1 MTKPRNRRSDSAA
14 AAVQAAQNA
23 AQGPR
28 EPLPHAPVPDAAMPF
43 WLAIMRNRP
52 RDRWNDLDLTMAAN
66 LARTLADIERL
77 QAELN
82 TAGYVLGDKVNP
94 RHRLIETLTKR
105 VSALSRLLHVH
116 VEATVG
122 RAQNAGNAME
132 QERKARAE
140 HDDLIPTL
148 APGMH

>member
-1 MTKPRNRRSDSAA
+1 MPKPRNRRSDSAA

-23 AQGPR
+23 ALAPR
-28 EPLPHAPVPDAAMPF
+28 EPLPHAPVPEAATPF

-66 LARTLADIERL
+66 LARTLASIEQL
-77 QAELN
+77 QTELEAEGFV
-82 TAGYVLGDKVNP
+82 TDGKVNP
-94 RHRLIETLTKR
+94 RHKLIETLTKR

-122 RAQNAGNAME
+122 RVQNAGNALQLE
-132 QERKARAE
+132 QEARAE
-140 HDDLIPTL
+140 HDDLIPTMG
-148 APGMH
+148 GMH

>member
-23 AQGPR
+23 ALGPR
-28 EPLPHAPVPDAAMPF
+28 EPLPHAPVPDAAKPF

-77 QAELN
+77 QAELD
-82 TAGYVLGDKVNP
+82 TEGYVLGGKVNP

-122 RAQNAGNAME
+122 RVQNAGNALALD
-132 QERKARAE
+132 RAARAE
-140 HDDLIPTL
+140 QDDDLIPTL
-148 APGMH
+148 RVVQ